1 MSKHNNKTNH
11 HICKSYGYMNVNITT
26 SPIWTDYKI
35 YKYFHCSI
43 HWYICEIYNQR
54 FARSQFSKMNKHF
67 KLQHSKN
74 FNLKQNDC
82 GIIKY
87 NLPGTEGG
95 NCIKVT
101 E

>member
-1 MSKHNNKTNH
+1 MPKHNNKTNH
-11 HICKSYGYMNVNITT
+11 HTCKSCGYMNVNINT
-26 SPIWTDYKI
+26 SPISTDCKI
-35 YKYFHCSI
+35 YKCFHCSI
-43 HWYICEIYNQR
+43 HWYVCEVHNQR

-95 NCIKVT
+95 NCI
-101 E
+101 